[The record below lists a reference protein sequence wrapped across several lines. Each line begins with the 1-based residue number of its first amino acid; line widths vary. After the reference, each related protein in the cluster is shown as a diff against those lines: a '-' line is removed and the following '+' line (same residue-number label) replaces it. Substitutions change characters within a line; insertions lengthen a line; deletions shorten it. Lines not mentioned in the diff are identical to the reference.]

1 MKRELWTTEQQPSSL
16 SPQHRYY
23 SSAAGSVVAVISGL
37 QPLCSKYLCIVAVD
51 VLTPA
56 SVRSLRSA
64 SKFFKSAFYNSPAKT
79 AGILVVCA
87 LFITT
92 LFHSSQL
99 SINVF
104 QQHSAN
110 CNGVFLLTVFVEG
123 DGDNW
128 TNAKLAIFHIFL
140 HVLNLICRNLLNRIF
155 EQHVMS
161 VNIKTEKESRV

>member
-1 MKRELWTTEQQPSSL
+1 M
-16 SPQHRYY
+16 
-23 SSAAGSVVAVISGL
+23 
-37 QPLCSKYLCIVAVD
+37 CIVDVD

-56 SVRSLRSA
+56 SVRSLRSS

-92 LFHSSQL
+92 LFLSSQL

-104 QQHSAN
+104 QQHSASS
-110 CNGVFLLTVFVEG
+110 NGIFVLTVFMEG
-123 DGDNW
+123 DDDYW

-140 HVLNLICRNLLNRIF
+140 HILNLICRHLLNQFLSHMLYLSIWKQKKNLESKICKDFLTSINSWWKILNFFAIF
-155 EQHVMS
+155 
-161 VNIKTEKESRV
+161 